1 MSRSGF
7 FEGVVFGM
15 CAGIITGILCAPAS
29 GEETRKRLKD
39 IKDDKDEIISNSK
52 EKTEE
57 MISKTL
63 DAIDN
68 GFNNISKMVDQKIT
82 KDTKKS

>member
-7 FEGVVFGM
+7 FEGLFLGL
-15 CAGIITGILCAPAS
+15 CAGVAAGVLFAPAS

-39 IKDDKDEIISNSK
+39 IKDENEHIISNSK

-57 MISKTL
+57 MIGKTL
-63 DAIDN
+63 DAIET
-68 GFNNISKMVDQKIT
+68 GFSNLS
-82 KDTKKS
+82 DTLNKKTAKS